1 MDTQSYGLKPL
12 DFNATD
18 AADVESSSGFNRRE
32 FIMTTLAVGFA
43 IASKPVLA
51 QAIVTDSKGLV
62 AGEVNIPVIDGKIPA
77 YRAMPDTGQDFP
89 VILVIQEI
97 FGVHEH
103 IKDMCRRFAKLGY
116 LAIAPELYARQGDV
130 SGMKEV
136 SEIISKVVSKVPDEQ
151 VFSDLD
157 ATVAYVKANTGAN
170 AARLGVVGFCWG
182 GRAVWMY
189 ATHNPAVKAGVA
201 YYGLLNGMKAPPLR
215 ENDPLDIATDLKV
228 PVLGLYAG
236 LDASIKADAVKQ
248 MQVGLDKSG
257 SGSEIVVFPNVAHGF
272 NADYRPSYDKN
283 AAQYAW
289 KLTQDWL
296 KSHGV

>member
-12 DFNATD
+12 DFNTTD
-18 AADVESSSGFNRRE
+18 ADAVESYSGFNRRE
-32 FIMTTLAVGFA
+32 FIMTSLAVGFA

-51 QAIVTDSKGLV
+51 QAIVTDSKGLT
-62 AGEVNIPVIDGKIPA
+62 AGEVSIPVVDGKIPA
-77 YRAMPDTGQDFP
+77 YRAMPASGQDFP

-116 LAIAPELYARQGDV
+116 LAIAPELYSRQGDV

-157 ATVAYVKANTGAN
+157 ATLAYVKANTGAN

-201 YYGLLNGMKAPPLR
+201 YYGLLNGMKSPPLR
-215 ENDPLDIATDLKV
+215 ENDPLDIATTMKV

-236 LDASIKADAVKQ
+236 LDASIKADAVKE
-248 MQVGLDKSG
+248 MQIGLDKSG